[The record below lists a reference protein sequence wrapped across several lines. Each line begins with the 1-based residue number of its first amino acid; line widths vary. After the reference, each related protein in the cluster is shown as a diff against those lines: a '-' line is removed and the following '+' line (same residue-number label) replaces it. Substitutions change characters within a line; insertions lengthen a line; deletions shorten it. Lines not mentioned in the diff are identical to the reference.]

1 MALATTFGNVLDSN
15 NSISFDISDD
25 ESDCDR
31 SYTSVC
37 SLLVIRQR
45 GKGSKNAVQVPTRR
59 IAGTRRVSNHCE
71 KNGSTLATASNASVQ
86 LLQSITA
93 IPALADRSFEEIRLE
108 CYNQS
113 VVATGRPPQAVNL
126 SLNPSAVIPPLFMP
140 VRDDSNAEEPSLAI
154 TMLDV

>member
-1 MALATTFGNVLDSN
+1 MALATFGNVRDN
-15 NSISFDISDD
+15 NTSISFDISDD

-45 GKGSKNAVQVPTRR
+45 GKGINHTVQVPARR

-71 KNGSTLATASNASVQ
+71 KNGSTPATVSNASVQ

-93 IPALADRSFEEIRLE
+93 IPALADRSFEASSPPPKHHFFCIRE
-108 CYNQS
+108 FERNQ
-113 VVATGRPPQAVNL
+113 AYYE
-126 SLNPSAVIPPLFMP
+126 LFFFC
-140 VRDDSNAEEPSLAI
+140 LAGN
-154 TMLDV
+154 TVGML

>member
-31 SYTSVC
+31 GYTSVC

-71 KNGSTLATASNASVQ
+71 KNGSTPTTAPNASVQ

-93 IPALADRSFEEIRLE
+93 IPALADRSFEV
-108 CYNQS
+108 S
-113 VVATGRPPQAVNL
+113 PPPR
-126 SLNPSAVIPPLFMP
+126 SP
-140 VRDDSNAEEPSLAI
+140 E
-154 TMLDV
+154 

>member
-1 MALATTFGNVLDSN
+1 MALARTFGNVLDSN
-15 NSISFDISDD
+15 TSISFDISDD

-45 GKGSKNAVQVPTRR
+45 GKGSNNTVQVPTRR

-71 KNGSTLATASNASVQ
+71 KNGSIPTTTSNASVQ

-93 IPALADRSFEEIRLE
+93 IPALADRSFE
-108 CYNQS
+108 
-113 VVATGRPPQAVNL
+113 V
-126 SLNPSAVIPPLFMP
+126 
-140 VRDDSNAEEPSLAI
+140 
-154 TMLDV
+154 

>member
-31 SYTSVC
+31 GYTSVC

-71 KNGSTLATASNASVQ
+71 KNGSTPTAAPNASVQ

-93 IPALADRSFEEIRLE
+93 IPALADRSFEV
-108 CYNQS
+108 S
-113 VVATGRPPQAVNL
+113 PPR
-126 SLNPSAVIPPLFMP
+126 SP
-140 VRDDSNAEEPSLAI
+140 E
-154 TMLDV
+154 